1 MKPERKRILDKVLD
15 LTHRERVLKQV
26 RAQMEVDKTDRNVID
41 SVLKEIARVNKEFE
55 RLESEL
61 HGSEAI

>member
-1 MKPERKRILDKVLD
+1 MKAKRKAILDKVLD